1 MKKLEKNMIDNE
13 YMKVIK
19 MINDEKIINLL
30 EDLTISVSKIQSDI
44 TELKDK
50 VNSIHKQIT
59 VFNKFNT

>member
-1 MKKLEKNMIDNE
+1 
-13 YMKVIK
+13 

>member
-1 MKKLEKNMIDNE
+1 MIDNE